1 MRPETALRSRNR
13 SVELNSDLNKEA
25 LEKARKKLEQDI
37 NKFLYQKVHSLSRS
51 LLWSFANYLYSW
63 SVRRG
68 NVKILADVKYKVE
81 QELGQRLRQPDT
93 KTF

>member
-13 SVELNSDLNKEA
+13 SVELNSDFEDLQQKVSLHLTQERQDEKKKKKEA

-51 LLWSFANYLYSW
+51 LLWVFCLLSL
-63 SVRRG
+63 
-68 NVKILADVKYKVE
+68 
-81 QELGQRLRQPDT
+81 
-93 KTF
+93 

>member
-13 SVELNSDLNKEA
+13 SVALNSDFEDLQQKVSLHLTQERQDEKKKNKEA

-51 LLWSFANYLYSW
+51 LLWVFCLLSL
-63 SVRRG
+63 
-68 NVKILADVKYKVE
+68 
-81 QELGQRLRQPDT
+81 
-93 KTF
+93 

>member
-13 SVELNSDLNKEA
+13 SVELNSDFEDLQQKVSLHLTQERQDEKKKNKEA

-51 LLWSFANYLYSW
+51 LLWVFCLLSL
-63 SVRRG
+63 
-68 NVKILADVKYKVE
+68 
-81 QELGQRLRQPDT
+81 
-93 KTF
+93 